1 MIRKSYLILFAIALL
16 SVGAMASAD
25 NQKEKDKAEGQQ
37 KEKPAD
43 EPVIVDAFPFTIQV
57 GGGSY
62 LGVYLEDVS
71 SERAKSLN
79 LREERGAL
87 VMKVS
92 EGSPAEKAG
101 LKEND
106 VIVSFNGRPIE
117 SVRELQRVLSET
129 PEGRTVQL
137 EIVREGSRQ
146 KLSATLSRRTSRSS
160 LLDQERMRERM
171 NRLRKGVPDI
181 GAFDFKGTRRF
192 GVYRGSSLGITVET
206 MEDQL
211 AEHFGVKDG
220 KGLLVTEVRENS
232 PSAKAGLKAG
242 DVITA
247 VNNEKSAD
255 LIRLLGHAAN
265 RREGQ
270 VTLTILRNRAEQ
282 TITVTFE
289 KRETKPAPRRQSFIT
304 TM

>member
-16 SVGAMASAD
+16 SVGARAAAD
-25 NQKEKDKAEGQQ
+25 AQKEKTEGQQ
-37 KEKPAD
+37 KEKTAD
-43 EPVIVDAFPFTIQV
+43 EAVVVDTFPFTIKL

-62 LGVYLEDVS
+62 LGVYLEDVT
-71 SERAKSLN
+71 SERAKTLN
-79 LREERGAL
+79 LKEERGAM

-117 SVRELQRVLSET
+117 SVRELQRVLAET

-137 EIVREGSRQ
+137 EVIRDGNHQ
-146 KLSATLSRRTSRSS
+146 KLSATLSRRTLRSS
-160 LLDQERMRERM
+160 IPNQDMMRERL
-171 NRLRKGVPDI
+171 NRPRKIEPFS
-181 GAFDFKGTRRF
+181 AFDFKGTMKF
-192 GVYRGSSLGITVET
+192 GMYRGSSLGLSVES

-211 AEHFGVKDG
+211 AEYFGVKDG
-220 KGLLVTEVRENS
+220 TGLLVTEVRENS
-232 PSAKAGLKAG
+232 PAAKAGLKAG

-247 VNNEKSAD
+247 VNNEKGPDLVRRLSA
-255 LIRLLGHAAN
+255 IN
-265 RREGQ
+265 RKMEGQ
-270 VTLTILRNRAEQ
+270 ATLTILRNRAEQ
-282 TITVTFE
+282 TVTITIE
-289 KRETKPAPRRQSFIT
+289 KRESRPAIRRQSFVT

>member
-25 NQKEKDKAEGQQ
+25 NQKDKAEGQQ

-43 EPVIVDAFPFTIQV
+43 EAVIVDAFPFTIQI

-62 LGVYLEDVS
+62 LGVYLEDIS
-71 SERAKSLN
+71 SERARSLN

-137 EIVREGSRQ
+137 EVVREGSRQ

-181 GAFDFKGTRRF
+181 GAFDFKGTMRF

-232 PSAKAGLKAG
+232 PAAKAGLKAG

-247 VNNEKSAD
+247 VDNEKSAD
-255 LIRLLGHAAN
+255 LIRLLSAAN
-265 RREGQ
+265 RKQDGQ
-270 VTLTILRNRAEQ
+270 VTLSILRNRAEQ